1 MAVAAAQ
8 QLRMAPGLASMV
20 LPRVSAPIILSSS
33 RWATFYTQEV
43 THPLLPTLSLGLPGI
58 QLSLPTLLGDIWESI
73 LRAVPKKKTS
83 HSKKRHRQMAG
94 KALKDVNSLCRCPGC
109 GQTKRMHRL
118 CPHCMERRLPAG
130 PEYTQHARSETD
142 MSFFRYTSSLEGG

>member
-33 RWATFYTQEV
+33 RWATFTPRRSHTRYSS
-43 THPLLPTLSLGLPGI
+43 LSLGLPGI

-118 CPHCMERRLPAG
+118 CPHCMERIHQVWK
-130 PEYTQHARSETD
+130 ED
-142 MSFFRYTSSLEGG
+142 NSSGKFV